1 VPLLRQE
8 RCLQQVPIVLL
19 LLPPPEL
26 LKALELLLEPLRP
39 LLYHLKE
46 ERKLGLLRLNLEW
59 LPLVLQ
65 VQLPEVRPVP
75 LEDLPELLEPLELP
89 VVMEIQEPCPDM
101 SSTPTNHLLRLLWLE
116 PAL

>member
-46 ERKLGLLRLNLEW
+46 ERKLGLQRNLEW

-65 VQLPEVRPVP
+65 VQLLEVRPAP